1 MSELLLVHSAPKTAQ
16 FIILEDK
23 PVDITFDDF
32 VKAAGWSDYDL
43 HDGQAR

>member
-1 MSELLLVHSAPKTAQ
+1 MSELLLVNSATKTAKL
-16 FIILEDK
+16 IILEDK

-32 VKAAGWSDYDL
+32 VKSAGWGNYDL

>member
-1 MSELLLVHSAPKTAQ
+1 MSELLLVNSAPKTEQ
-16 FIILEDK
+16 LIFLEDK

-32 VKAAGWSDYDL
+32 VNAAGWGDYDL